1 MLLAEA
7 ETSYVGYGSIG
18 ALIVVV
24 GMFLT
29 ALKFLIDKFVDS
41 HSKTVDSIAEVSK
54 SCHDFQEGMAKKNGE
69 IMEKV
74 STALNQNTTALAINT
89 RAIEKSVRDDK

>member
-29 ALKFLIDKFVDS
+29 AL
-41 HSKTVDSIAEVSK
+41 
-54 SCHDFQEGMAKKNGE
+54 
-69 IMEKV
+69 
-74 STALNQNTTALAINT
+74 NQNTTALAINT